1 MRAKDFGAFALFSG
15 LVLALLAPAVFSPV
29 AALAGFGDLFAYHY
43 PLRALA
49 GSALQAGRLP
59 FWNPYIFCGG
69 PLSANSQAG
78 LFYPLSVL
86 SRILPLTLALSWDF
100 AGHIIWGGLGLLL
113 LARREGLRA
122 SGALFLA
129 CLYCLSPFVLY
140 RVTEGIPT
148 LLASLAWVPWCWLAF
163 LSSWPGL
170 LAAAWALQFLSG
182 HPQFLLANAAGMAV
196 WALCRKERTVLL
208 SRFVCEGLG
217 AAVLAVVQWPATWR
231 FVSLSVRRGWPQSF
245 LAAYSVSSRDLLTW
259 LWPNALGNPLDGTWR
274 DVPSV
279 FFESS
284 GVFIGWAGLLAA
296 AAGLGRAPAVRKSVR
311 PAPAELPIPQ
321 ARAWRAAVLIG
332 LGIFL
337 ALGWNNPLYRIAAAG
352 PAGLLRTPSRY
363 LLISLWG
370 LVMAAGAGVR
380 RWEGSLKPELK
391 ALFLAAAVVQLVSW
405 ASPFV
410 KTESAA
416 RYLSVSPALA
426 QAAGGQPL
434 RILSDPAL
442 ASADKAMLYRAMN
455 VNGYDA
461 FYLAGF
467 PAFAAASE
475 GRPAADASRS
485 YLSRADT
492 PLMRLAGVSYRLTA
506 AGELVANAGAL
517 PLAFFTSESAGSAVF
532 GTGVD
537 IELQRPERWRVAGRA
552 PFGAD
557 RLVVTAP
564 AYPGWR
570 AWLDGAPAS
579 LEPWGF
585 FQAVRLPPGAAGRDI
600 DLRLDFRPTHWT
612 LLVLTGLLAWSVWL
626 ACCGAAALRPEAL

>member
-15 LVLALLAPAVFSPV
+15 LVLALLAPAVFLP
-29 AALAGFGDLFAYHY
+29 ATTLAGFGDLFAYHY

-49 GSALQAGRLP
+49 SSALQAGRLP
-59 FWNPYIFCGG
+59 FWNPYIVCGG
-69 PLSANSQAG
+69 PLSANSQMG

-129 CLYCLSPFVLY
+129 FIYCLSPFVLY

-163 LSSWPGL
+163 LSSRPGL
-170 LAAAWALQFLSG
+170 LAAVWALQFLSG

-196 WALCRKERTVLL
+196 WALCRKERGRLL
-208 SRFVCEGLG
+208 SRLVREGLG

-245 LAAYSVSSRDLLTW
+245 LAAYSVSPRDLFTW

-284 GVFIGWAGLLAA
+284 GVFIGWVGLLAA
-296 AAGLGRAPAVRKSVR
+296 AAGLYC
-311 PAPAELPIPQ
+311 
-321 ARAWRAAVLIG
+321 ARAWRAVVLIG

-337 ALGWNNPLYRIAAAG
+337 ALGWNNPLYRLAAAG

-380 RWEGSLKPELK
+380 HWEGSLKLEFK
-391 ALFLAAAVVQLVSW
+391 VFLLGAAFVQLFSW
-405 ASPFV
+405 AGPFV

-416 RYLSVSPALA
+416 RYLLVNPALA

-434 RILSDPAL
+434 RILSDLAL

-485 YLSRADT
+485 YLSRIDT

-506 AGELVANAGAL
+506 AGELIFNPGAL
-517 PLAFFTSESAGSAVF
+517 PLAFFILGSGSVAGGPGADV
-532 GTGVD
+532 
-537 IELQRPERWRVAGRA
+537 ELQRPERWRVAGKA
-552 PFGAD
+552 PIGAE
-557 RLVVTAP
+557 RLVVTIP

-570 AWLDGAPAS
+570 AWLNGAPVN

-585 FQAVRLPPGAAGRDI
+585 FQAVRLPLEAVSRDVE
-600 DLRLDFRPTHWT
+600 LRLDFRPIHWA
-612 LLVLTGLLAWSVWL
+612 LFVSVGLLAWFVWL
-626 ACCGAAALRPEAL
+626 ASCVVAWRSEVL